1 MSTSTRFDDSDPKS
15 QALEEQCNGWKQ
27 RLMRRFDEGVEIWL
41 LLCENLPYG
50 VAEVFLIIVFYKILF
65 VHDEDKDFQELVR
78 MNWL

>member
-1 MSTSTRFDDSDPKS
+1 
-15 QALEEQCNGWKQ
+15 
-27 RLMRRFDEGVEIWL
+27 MRIFDEGVEIWL

-65 VHDEDKDFQELVR
+65 VHNEDKNFQELVR